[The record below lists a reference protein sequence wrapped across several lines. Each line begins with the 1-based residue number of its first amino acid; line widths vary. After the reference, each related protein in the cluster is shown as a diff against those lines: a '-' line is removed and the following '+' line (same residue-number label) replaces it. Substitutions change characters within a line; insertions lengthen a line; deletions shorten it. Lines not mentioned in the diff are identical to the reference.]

1 MSSLSEAVF
10 QEGKLEG
17 RLEGKLEGRLEGKLE
32 GKLEIAKSMLE
43 DNLALEAITRYTGLP
58 KEEIE
63 KLR

>member
-10 QEGKLEG
+10 QEG
-17 RLEGKLEGRLEGKLE
+17 RLE
-32 GKLEIAKSMLE
+32 GKLEIAKNMLSK
-43 DNLALEAITRYTGLP
+43 NLSLTMISECTRLS